1 LKPAAFTYHRPT
13 SLDEALALLAEFGA
27 SARLLAGGQSL
38 GPMLNLRMARP
49 EHVIDVNDLTEFAY
63 VRQLGDFVEVGGLT
77 RHHQVAQSPCLQQ
90 HCPLLT
96 EAASTI
102 GHYAIRQRGTLGGS
116 LANADPAAQLALVA
130 VTLGAQ
136 MTLVRRQGQRQL
148 TADEFFIGAMT
159 TALQPQEMLQ
169 SVRFPK
175 FKANEAS
182 AFCMFNRRHGDFA
195 MVAAATTVTLQDG
208 RAQHL
213 RLALGG
219 VAPTPLRLD
228 QVAQQFEGRL
238 VNTRWAEDL
247 ATAAAKA
254 IEPPEDERI
263 PASYRKELAKT
274 LSLRAIHQA
283 LKKLEATA

>member
-1 LKPAAFTYHRPT
+1 LKPTAFTYHRPT

-63 VRQLGDFVEVGGLT
+63 VRQLGDFVQVGGLT
-77 RHHQVAQSPCLQQ
+77 RHHQVAQSSCLQQ
-90 HCPLLT
+90 HCPLLA

-116 LANADPAAQLALVA
+116 LANADPAAQMALVA

-136 MTLVRRQGQRQL
+136 MTLVRREGQREL
-148 TADEFFIGAMT
+148 AADEFIIGAMT

-169 SVRFPK
+169 SVKFPK

-182 AFCMFNRRHGDFA
+182 SFCMFNRRHGDFA
-195 MVAAATTVTLQDG
+195 MVAAATTVAVQDG
-208 RAQHL
+208 RVQHL

-219 VAPTPLRLD
+219 VAPSPLRLD
-228 QVAQQFEGRL
+228 EVARQFEGRL
-238 VNTRWAEDL
+238 VTARWAEDV

-263 PASYRKELAKT
+263 PASYRKELAKS
-274 LSLRAIHQA
+274 LSLRAIKQA
-283 LKKLEATA
+283 LEKLEATA